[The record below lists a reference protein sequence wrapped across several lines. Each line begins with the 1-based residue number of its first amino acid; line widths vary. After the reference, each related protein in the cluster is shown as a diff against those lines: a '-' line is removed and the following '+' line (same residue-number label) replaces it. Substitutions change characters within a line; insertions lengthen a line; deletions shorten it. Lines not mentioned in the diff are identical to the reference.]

1 MSRMESMTAAR
12 KLKISIS
19 VDAAL
24 LDVVDQR
31 AAKEKT
37 TRSAIMEQWLR
48 GAARQAELQR
58 LEEETAAYYD
68 ALTPS
73 EKREDAAWTE
83 AASRSFKK
91 LDIDEASPKRKPR
104 ARRR

>member
-1 MSRMESMTAAR
+1 MTAAR

-19 VDAAL
+19 LDATLLASVDH
-24 LDVVDQR
+24 R

-48 GAARQAELQR
+48 SASRQSELQR

-68 ALTPS
+68 AMTPT
-73 EKREDAAWTE
+73 EKQEDAEWAE
-83 AASRSFKK
+83 FASRSARK
-91 LDIDEASPKRKPR
+91 LIIDEPASPRRRR
-104 ARRR
+104 ARRT

>member
-1 MSRMESMTAAR
+1 MTTAR

-19 VDAAL
+19 LDAEL
-24 LDVVDQR
+24 VTVVDRR

-37 TRSAIMEQWLR
+37 TRSAIMEQWLW
-48 GAARQAELQR
+48 AVSRQADVQR

-68 ALTPS
+68 ALTPG
-73 EKREDAAWTE
+73 ERVEDAAWAE
-83 AASRSFKK
+83 FAARAARR
-91 LDIDEASPKRKPR
+91 LTIDDPKPRPARR

>member
-1 MSRMESMTAAR
+1 MGRIEGMTTAR

-19 VDAAL
+19 LDAEL
-24 LDVVDQR
+24 LEVVDRR
-31 AAKEKT
+31 AESEHT

-48 GAARQAELQR
+48 RASRQAELQR

-73 EKREDAAWTE
+73 EKREDAAWT
-83 AASRSFKK
+83 AAATRSFRK
-91 LDIDEASPKRKPR
+91 LKIDEPPLKRSRRRR
-104 ARRR
+104 AR

>member
-1 MSRMESMTAAR
+1 MTTAR

-19 VDAAL
+19 VDPAL
-24 LDVVDQR
+24 LDVVDRR

-68 ALTPS
+68 ALTPA
-73 EKREDAAWTE
+73 ERREDAEWVE
-83 AASRSFKK
+83 AASKSFKK
-91 LDIDEASPKRKPR
+91 LDIDGPSRKPR
-104 ARRR
+104 PRRRKR